1 MWNSVRN
8 GFAFSPNMDEERGFF
23 NLARYFTISIQ
34 TTRMCMR
41 KFVLAIGV
49 LSFMMSSVQAERAT
63 DKNKDFPKA
72 NDSLVLYKVSKD
84 SLEVELVKDLKSKVS
99 FKRMENAF
107 DAEKTPVHPKDLPSA
122 IKETLNRN
130 RFKDWKTTSAN
141 FVKPLKGKSYYE
153 IALLRGT
160 DYQIA
165 KFKDNGKVL

>member
-1 MWNSVRN
+1 
-8 GFAFSPNMDEERGFF
+8 MDEERGFF

-49 LSFMMSSVQAERAT
+49 LSFMVSSVHAERIT
-63 DKNKDFPKA
+63 NKNKDLPKA
-72 NDSLVLYKVSKD
+72 NDSLVLYKASKD
-84 SLEVELVKDLKSKVS
+84 SLEVELIGAPKSKVA

-107 DAEKTPVHPKDLPSA
+107 DAEKTPVHPTDLPSA
-122 IKETLNRN
+122 IKEALNGN
-130 RFKDWKTTSAN
+130 RFKGWKTTSVN
-141 FVKPLKGKSYYE
+141 FVKPIKGKSYYE
-153 IALLRGT
+153 IALLKGA